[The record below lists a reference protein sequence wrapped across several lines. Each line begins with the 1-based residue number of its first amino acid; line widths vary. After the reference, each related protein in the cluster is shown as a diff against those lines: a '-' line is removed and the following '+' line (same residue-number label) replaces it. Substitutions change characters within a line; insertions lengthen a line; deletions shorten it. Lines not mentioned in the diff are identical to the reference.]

1 MTIKRQVQWQG
12 PDAENGIESYWYF
25 TLPKY
30 DSIRTIEISQDVA
43 DALAREKI
51 RQAEARE
58 KYKELYI
65 HQYKDEDEHLNT
77 DGIGEEM
84 DLVMRRE
91 SGKFADP
98 HNMQHVSK
106 VARNEL
112 GMKKFDYHSLRHT
125 HATILAEKGV
135 SPKYVQKRLG
145 HNNIQVTMQI
155 YQHLTEKMSEEGAAL
170 LDTF

>member
-1 MTIKRQVQWQG
+1 
-12 PDAENGIESYWYF
+12 
-25 TLPKY
+25 
-30 DSIRTIEISQDVA
+30 
-43 DALAREKI
+43 
-51 RQAEARE
+51 
-58 KYKELYI
+58 
-65 HQYKDEDEHLNT
+65 
-77 DGIGEEM
+77 
-84 DLVMRRE
+84 MRRE

-125 HATILAEKGV
+125 HATILAEKGA
-135 SPKYVQKRLG
+135 SPKYVQNRLG
-145 HNNIQVTMQI
+145 HKNIQVTMQI